1 VLRRSVDRPLG
12 LRGAQLGDAFIDF
25 ERREV
30 RLPGGERAEL
40 SETEVAILSFLAENH
55 RRAVSRAELLTRL
68 WGFGATGNETRT
80 IDMHIT
86 RLRAKLRDVAGASA
100 GEAIVTVRAR
110 GYMAGP
116 ALVPQT
122 ESHEGSQ

>member
-1 VLRRSVDRPLG
+1 
-12 LRGAQLGDAFIDF
+12 DAFIDF

-30 RLPGGERAEL
+30 RAPKGERIEL

-68 WGFGATGNETRT
+68 WGFGASGNETRT

-86 RLRAKLRDVAGASA
+86 RLRAKLREAVGDSA

-116 ALVPQT
+116 ALVPETDQA
-122 ESHEGSQ
+122 EGLA